1 MNKFMEDE
9 LSEQLHGPVK
19 SSVVTVS
26 GGPTSVPGTPLRRR
40 KDVIIYNNGPSTVYV
55 GDENVS
61 DITGIPVTVAGT
73 FALPLAR
80 SELYATVSGASPWS
94 TIRVL
99 EAT

>member
-26 GGPTSVPGTPLRRR
+26 GGPTRVPDAPLRRR
-40 KDVIIYNNGPSTVYV
+40 KDIIIYNNGPSTVYV
-55 GDENVS
+55 GDERAPAS
-61 DITGIPVTVAGT
+61 PRGRRGP
-73 FALPLAR
+73 LPLAR
-80 SELYATVSGASPWS
+80 SELYATVSGASSWS